1 MAQGERRR
9 LLVLTLGMILGAAAC
24 CGQKAIADEVL
35 SPLVATPI
43 AAPNPVFGA
52 DDKTHLA
59 YEIVL
64 INVGSTRVRLD
75 EIETLDATTGTVL
88 GTLEGKA
95 LAQMLRLNGDAKGT
109 ELPAGGS
116 GVAFM
121 DVTLENGATIP
132 KSLKHRFKIAVAKT
146 PSPER
151 GDVRDPVPELP
162 QEITF
167 VGDPLDVGA
176 PAVAVSPPLKGMR
189 WVAAGG
195 CCSPYSYHRGAT
207 LPINGTLRV
216 AERYAID
223 FVQLNDRNMIYSGP
237 QDQLS
242 SYAFFG
248 DQIYSVADGIVVQ
261 TADGLPEQVPG
272 KLPEGGTF
280 QMAAGNHVVVDIG
293 KGRYAFY
300 AHMQPASVRVKVG
313 DKVVTGQ
320 VLGVLGNS
328 GNTDAP
334 HLHFHLMDG
343 PSPLRSNGLPFV
355 FTSFE
360 GQGVLSDE
368 KPLFAGGEVNIDKS
382 ALSGAH
388 KNQLP
393 LNDEV
398 VSFP

>member
-1 MAQGERRR
+1 
-9 LLVLTLGMILGAAAC
+9 VLAGG
-24 CGQKAIADEVL
+24 GQTAIAEDVL

-43 AAPNPVFGA
+43 GPTNPVLGA
-52 DDKTHLA
+52 DDNTHLA

-64 INVGSTRVRLD
+64 MNMGSTTVGLVK
-75 EIETLDATTGTVL
+75 IETLDATSGTVL
-88 GTLEGKA
+88 STLEGEA
-95 LAQMLRLNGDAKGT
+95 LAQMLRLNGGAKAT
-109 ELPAGGS
+109 ELLAGGS
-116 GVAFM
+116 GVVFM
-121 DVTLENGATIP
+121 DVTLDKNVTIP
-132 KSLKHRFKIAVAKT
+132 KTLKHRFKIAVAKT
-146 PSPER
+146 PSPDR
-151 GDVRDPVPELP
+151 GTDRDPAPELP
-162 QEITF
+162 REITF

-176 PAVAVSPPLKGMR
+176 AAVVVSPPLKGTR
-189 WVAAGG
+189 WIAAGG
-195 CCSPYSYHRGAT
+195 CCTPYSYHRGAT
-207 LPINGTLRV
+207 LPINGTIHV

-223 FVQLNDRNMIYSGP
+223 FVQLNDKNMLYSGP

-248 DQIYSVADGIVVQ
+248 AEIHSVADGLVVQ
-261 TADGLPEQVPG
+261 IANNLPEQVPG
-272 KLPEGGTF
+272 KLPEGATI

-293 KGRYAFY
+293 ERRYAFY
-300 AHMQPASVRVKVG
+300 AHMQPGSLAVKVG

-334 HLHFHLMDG
+334 HLHFHVMDG
-343 PSPLRSNGLPFV
+343 PSPLLSNGLPYV

-360 GQGVLSDE
+360 GQGVLRDE
-368 KPLFAGGEVNIDKS
+368 KPLFTGGEVNIDKS
-382 ALSGAH
+382 ALAGPH

>member
-1 MAQGERRR
+1 M
-9 LLVLTLGMILGAAAC
+9 LWVILAAGC
-24 CGQKAIADEVL
+24 SGQTAIADDVL

-43 AAPNPVFGA
+43 AAPNPVLGA

-64 INVGSTRVRLD
+64 TNMGSTTVGLD
-75 EIETLDATTGTVL
+75 KVETLDAISGAVL
-88 GTLEGKA
+88 GTLEAEA
-95 LAQMLRLNGDAKGT
+95 LAQMLRLNGGSKGT
-109 ELPAGGS
+109 ELPSGGS
-116 GVAFM
+116 GVLFM
-121 DVTLENGATIP
+121 DITLDKDATIP
-132 KSLKHRFKIAVAKT
+132 KTLKHRFRIAVAKT
-146 PSPER
+146 PSPAR
-151 GDVRDPVPELP
+151 GGDRDPAPELP

-176 PAVAVSPPLKGMR
+176 PAVVVSPPLKGAR
-189 WVAAGG
+189 WVVAGG
-195 CCSPYSYHRGAT
+195 CCTPYSYHRGAT
-207 LPINGTLRV
+207 LPINGAIHV

-223 FVQLNDRNMIYSGP
+223 FVQLNDKNMLYSGP

-248 DQIYSVADGIVVQ
+248 DEVHSVANGIVVQ
-261 TADGLPEQVPG
+261 IADRLPEQVPG
-272 KLPEGGTF
+272 KLPEGATI
-280 QMAAGNHVVVDIG
+280 QMAAGNHAVIDIG
-293 KGRYAFY
+293 EGRYAFY
-300 AHMQPASVRVKVG
+300 AHMQPGSVRVKVG

-334 HLHFHLMDG
+334 HLHFHVMDG
-343 PSPLRSNGLPFV
+343 PSPLLSNGLPFV
-355 FTSFE
+355 FTSFK
-360 GQGVLSDE
+360 GQGALRDE
-368 KPLFAGGEVNIDKS
+368 KLLFAGREVNIDKS
-382 ALSGAH
+382 ALAGAH

>member
-1 MAQGERRR
+1 MAQGKRHHW
-9 LLVLTLGMILGAAAC
+9 LVLMLWVILAAGC
-24 CGQKAIADEVL
+24 SGQTAIADDVL

-43 AAPNPVFGA
+43 AAPNPVLGA

-64 INVGSTRVRLD
+64 TNMGSTTVGLD
-75 EIETLDATTGTVL
+75 KVETLDAISGAML
-88 GTLEGKA
+88 GTLEAEA
-95 LAQMLRLNGDAKGT
+95 LAQMLRLNGGSKGT
-109 ELPAGGS
+109 ELPSGGS
-116 GVAFM
+116 GVLFM
-121 DVTLENGATIP
+121 DITLDKDATIP
-132 KSLKHRFKIAVAKT
+132 KTLKHRFRIAVAKT
-146 PSPER
+146 PSPAR
-151 GDVRDPVPELP
+151 GGDRDPAPKLP

-176 PAVAVSPPLKGMR
+176 PAVVVSPPLKGAR
-189 WVAAGG
+189 WVVAGG
-195 CCSPYSYHRGAT
+195 CCTPYSYHRGAT
-207 LPINGTLRV
+207 LPINGAIHV

-223 FVQLNDRNMIYSGP
+223 FVQLNDKNMLYSGP

-248 DQIYSVADGIVVQ
+248 DEVHSVANGIVVQ
-261 TADGLPEQVPG
+261 IADRLPEQVPG
-272 KLPEGGTF
+272 KLPEAATI
-280 QMAAGNHVVVDIG
+280 QMAAGNHAVIDIG
-293 KGRYAFY
+293 EGRYAFY
-300 AHMQPASVRVKVG
+300 AHMQPGSVRVKVG

-334 HLHFHLMDG
+334 HLHFHVMDG
-343 PSPLRSNGLPFV
+343 PSPLLSNGLPFV
-355 FTSFE
+355 FTSFK
-360 GQGVLSDE
+360 GQGALRDE
-368 KPLFAGGEVNIDKS
+368 KPLFAGREVNIDKG
-382 ALSGAH
+382 ALAGAH